1 MSICTLH
8 FMTHYKFISLTDS
21 NLASTPAM
29 SVTTKGGGGAVY
41 SMLPRPRD
49 TFPPSIYFISQG
61 NLASRSIPPS
71 WSHTFLLVLLLLA
84 APSPFPSLPS
94 PLLLEQVLERSDS
107 VLGPLFY
114 FCTQS
119 HSISSESNQLPWLQ
133 IPCCKTTTLKF
144 LISNPDLL
152 FHLLACIWN
161 NTSWKSHNLKNTS
174 WIHPFLPE
182 FMPPSLRKQSA
193 FLS

>member
-1 MSICTLH
+1 MGILAVYGFLIPTNSAAISILTYTFSLNEFHQKEPAASMSVCTLH

-21 NLASTPAM
+21 NLASTAM
-29 SVTTKGGGGAVY
+29 SVTTKGGGGGGAVY

-49 TFPPSIYFISQG
+49 IFPPSIYFISQG

-84 APSPFPSLPS
+84 APSPFPSFPS
-94 PLLLEQVLERSDS
+94 PLLLEQVLEHSDS

-119 HSISSESNQLPWLQ
+119 HSISSDLINCHGFKYHAVRQQLLN
-133 IPCCKTTTLKF
+133 F
-144 LISNPDLL
+144 LFPTRTSFFIS
-152 FHLLACIWN
+152 
-161 NTSWKSHNLKNTS
+161 
-174 WIHPFLPE
+174 
-182 FMPPSLRKQSA
+182 
-193 FLS
+193 